1 MFNQKENYVCFFWA
15 FAISVSIRALNYL
28 GLMANQCDS
37 NHHKDIDEVEDA
49 VLTKVEFHEFHEEI
63 QQFCEESRQDMHE
76 IRQVIATLLSR
87 KSSNNNIDQYIWRH
101 TPKYNKIPS
110 FDGEMRKLDFIDW
123 LLDLQKY
130 FNFWKT

>member
-1 MFNQKENYVCFFWA
+1 
-15 FAISVSIRALNYL
+15 
-28 GLMANQCDS
+28 MANRCDG
-37 NHHKDIDEVEDA
+37 NHDNDNDEVEDA

-87 KSSNNNIDQYIWRH
+87 KSSNNNIDQYIRRH

-110 FDGEMRKLDFIDW
+110 FD
-123 LLDLQKY
+123 
-130 FNFWKT
+130 

>member
-1 MFNQKENYVCFFWA
+1 MFNRREYYVCFLRA
-15 FAISVSIRALNYL
+15 SAISVDIRTLNYL
-28 GLMANQCDS
+28 DLMANRCDG
-37 NHHKDIDEVEDA
+37 NHDNDNDEVEDA

-87 KSSNNNIDQYIWRH
+87 KSSNNNIDQYIRRH

-110 FDGEMRKLDFIDW
+110 FDGEMRKLDFID
-123 LLDLQKY
+123 
-130 FNFWKT
+130 